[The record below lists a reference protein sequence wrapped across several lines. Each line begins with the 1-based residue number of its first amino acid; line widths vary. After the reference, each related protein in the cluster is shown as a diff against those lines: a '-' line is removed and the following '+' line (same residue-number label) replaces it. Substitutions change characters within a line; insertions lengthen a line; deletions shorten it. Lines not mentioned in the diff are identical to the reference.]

1 MRTKRRLF
9 VFLLTSVAALTLI
22 PAIPAWACGA
32 ASFSPQNYT
41 VGENDGHVT
50 LTIALVRSNPSEQR
64 TRTIGYQT
72 KTGTAKSGSD
82 FAATT
87 GSVTFSPGDHTKSFT
102 LTIKNDS
109 TNEPTE
115 RFEVEVKPGPTN
127 GCIEPGPD
135 ASVTI
140 QDDDP
145 KPKPSPTRDEGS
157 DPPPDSE
164 PDPSTGSAPDPV
176 DLETSD
182 TGTTTPTPTPSPT
195 DAESSSSPEPADAS
209 ASGSFGDGEG
219 LSGFALAGIAI
230 GAITIGSFAVASVR
244 RRFLVTQPPS

>member
-1 MRTKRRLF
+1 ML
-9 VFLLTSVAALTLI
+9 VFLAASVAALSLV
-22 PAIPAWACGA
+22 PAGPAWACGK
-32 ASFSPQNYT
+32 ASFSPQSYT
-41 VGENDGHVT
+41 VGENDGSIT
-50 LTIALVRSNPSEQR
+50 LTIALVLNNPESR

-72 KTGTAKSGSD
+72 KTGTAKSGQD
-82 FAATT
+82 FFAKT
-87 GSVTFSPGDHTKSFT
+87 GSVTFSPGDHSKTFT
-102 LTIKNDS
+102 VNIKNDS

-135 ASVTI
+135 ATVTI

-157 DPPPDSE
+157 DPPPSDPE

-176 DLETSD
+176 VAEPSVTASAS
-182 TGTTTPTPTPSPT
+182 PTPSPT
-195 DAESSSSPEPADAS
+195 PSTSASSTASPAVS
-209 ASGSFGDGEG
+209 ASGSFGSGGG
-219 LSGFALAGIAI
+219 LSAFALAGIAL
-230 GAITIGSFAVASVR
+230 GAITIGSLAVAGVR